1 MKSKDSISAPL
12 TILPPNR
19 PVRRSVWGGLSA
31 CAVVLCLAVVSGGA
45 RASAADGIR
54 FADVT
59 KKAGIGFI
67 HTNGAAGQKFY
78 PETFGSGVCV
88 IDYDRD
94 GWPDLFF
101 VNGRAW
107 TPDEARSAA
116 TPPPARQSHAPP
128 SSPALYHNNR
138 NGTFTDVTAPAGLV
152 FDTYGMGCAVG
163 DYDNDGFPD
172 LAVTGYGA
180 VRLFRNTGKGS
191 FVDVTAASRLADTGW
206 STCAVWFDY
215 DGDGDL
221 DLFVCHYVQWSPQT
235 DLACRLSGSVKLFCG
250 PDPYRGES
258 DRLYR
263 NDMVNG
269 RRIFTDVTQAAG
281 LLNPRG
287 KTLGATLIDYNDDGK
302 LDLIVANDQVPNFLY
317 RNNGDGT
324 FTDDS
329 LLLGLSVGRFG
340 VAKAGMGVDAADL
353 FNDGGVAILVGNFAG
368 EGLTLHLRERS
379 AAPARSA
386 PPAPMAAAALFKDQ
400 APRLG
405 LTAPSLPFLTFGVA
419 FFDADLDG
427 RLDIVTANGHVDADL
442 VKSLER
448 HVTYRERPLL
458 FVAGNGRPPL
468 KEIGEAAG
476 LSTPMVGRGVVYFDY
491 DGDGDLD
498 LVFTDN
504 GGPARL
510 YRNEGAPKG
519 HWLRL
524 DLRGTVSNRDAIGA
538 VVAVTAGGVTQTRM
552 VRSGSSYLSQSESIL
567 TFGLGTIDTIE
578 RIEIHWPSGRVQTLG
593 NVVANQRVVIREP

>member
-1 MKSKDSISAPL
+1 MNHPL
-12 TILPPNR
+12 RWCVPILLL
-19 PVRRSVWGGLSA
+19 SVAG
-31 CAVVLCLAVVSGGA
+31 VDA
-45 RASAADGIR
+45 RASAAEAVH
-54 FADVT
+54 FVDVT
-59 KKAGIGFI
+59 NKAGIAFI
-67 HTNGAAGQKFY
+67 HTNGAAGQKYY

-107 TPDEARSAA
+107 TSEEQQAA
-116 TPPPARQSHAPP
+116 TTAPP
-128 SSPALYHNNR
+128 SSRQPVGRAGHAALYRNNHD
-138 NGTFTDVTAPAGLV
+138 GTFTDVTARTGLV
-152 FDTYGMGCAVG
+152 FESYGMGCAVG

-180 VRLFRNTGKGS
+180 VHLFHNTGKGA
-191 FVDVTAASRLADTGW
+191 FEDVTAAVSLSDAGW

-215 DGDGDL
+215 DGDGNL
-221 DLFVCHYVQWSPQT
+221 DLFICHYVQWTPHT
-235 DLACRLSGSVKLFCG
+235 DLSCRLSGQVKLFCG

-258 DRLYR
+258 NRLYR
-263 NDMVNG
+263 NDLVNG
-269 RRIFTDVTQAAG
+269 VRRFTDVTQKAG

-287 KTLGATLIDYNDDGK
+287 KTLGAALLDYDHDGRP
-302 LDLIVANDQVPNFLY
+302 DLAVANDQVPNFLY

-329 LLLGLSVGRFG
+329 VLLGLSVGRFG
-340 VAKAGMGVDAADL
+340 VAKAGMGVDAADF
-353 FNDGGVAILVGNFAG
+353 FNDGAVGILVGNFAG
-368 EGLTLHLRERS
+368 EGLTLHLRERA
-379 AAPARSA
+379 AAPPPGRA
-386 PPAPMAAAALFKDQ
+386 PAPMAPVALFKDQ

-419 FFDADLDG
+419 SFDADLDG

-448 HVTYRERPLL
+448 QVTYRERPLL
-458 FVAGNGRPPL
+458 FAARDGRPPYA
-468 KEIGEAAG
+468 EIGGAAG
-476 LSTPMVGRGVVYFDY
+476 LSTPMVGRGVAYLDY
-491 DGDGDLD
+491 DHDGDLD

-510 YRNEGAPKG
+510 YRNEGNPKG

-538 VVAVTAGGVTQTRM
+538 VVRVTVNGVTQTRM
-552 VRSGSSYLSQSESIL
+552 VKTGSGYLSQSELPL
-567 TFGLGTIDTIE
+567 TFGLGKADGAD
-578 RIEIHWPSGRVQTLG
+578 RVEIRWPSGRVQTMEK
-593 NVVANQRVVIREP
+593 VAANQQLVITEQ